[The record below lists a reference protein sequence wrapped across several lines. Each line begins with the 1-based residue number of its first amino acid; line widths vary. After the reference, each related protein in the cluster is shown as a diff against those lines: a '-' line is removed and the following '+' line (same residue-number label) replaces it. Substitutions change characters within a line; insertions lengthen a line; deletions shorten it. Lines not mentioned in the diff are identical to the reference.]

1 VTVHELTNPN
11 VRLGE
16 LDIAAESGGEAAAL
30 RMFEAPVESIAL
42 DTTERGTRPAP
53 RADWLRLA
61 TERVQY
67 KPAVRTAALDSVYSS
82 QPVGDELIHSITME
96 AVSAIESTAES
107 AADDRPAPRVDWT
120 PLSSGR
126 VHYKPLERAVA
137 FASVAQSQPL
147 DDELALA
154 MAVDAATLVDSPAA
168 GSVDPLQVDMA
179 SNDVDDTE
187 QPGRQLLARRGAFR
201 PVAARHVR

>member
-1 VTVHELTNPN
+1 
-11 VRLGE
+11 
-16 LDIAAESGGEAAAL
+16 
-30 RMFEAPVESIAL
+30 MFEAPVESIAL
-42 DTTERGTRPAP
+42 DTTERGNRPAP

-126 VHYKPLERAVA
+126 VHYKPLERTAA
-137 FASVAQSQPL
+137 FVDISISQSQPL

-168 GSVDPLQVDMA
+168 SSVDPLQVDMA